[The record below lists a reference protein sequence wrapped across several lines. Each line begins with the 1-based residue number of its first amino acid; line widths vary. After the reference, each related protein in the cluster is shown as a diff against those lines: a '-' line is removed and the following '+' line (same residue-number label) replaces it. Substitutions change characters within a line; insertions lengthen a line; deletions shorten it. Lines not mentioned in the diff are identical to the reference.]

1 MPGTPF
7 VGLFLSLTVGVLS
20 LTGGPEGPPAHVSG
34 LSVPVSAPV
43 QVGLQPHLSETGHP
57 RRDLSVDESR
67 GGHTLARHVGRTD
80 DQLRQRLRSQP
91 NISAASTYPDRETAE
106 LVIGAILE
114 AESSRI
120 RSWARRTGSRPN
132 LALRT
137 KTPRGPPVG
146 RVLERGGKAPTEAH
160 HAVVVL
166 RWDAAADSYYVL
178 TSYPETR

>member
-1 MPGTPF
+1 MS
-7 VGLFLSLTVGVLS
+7 VRLLAVLLAS
-20 LTGGPEGPPAHVSG
+20 LTGGTEVPPPQVS
-34 LSVPVSAPV
+34 LTTTPV
-43 QVGLQPHLSETGHP
+43 QVGLQPHLSETE
-57 RRDLSVDESR
+57 RRDLSVDETR

-80 DQLRQRLRSQP
+80 EQLRQRLRAQP

-106 LVIGAILE
+106 LVVGAILQ

-120 RSWARRTGSRPN
+120 RSWTRRSGSRPN

-137 KTPRGPPVG
+137 KTPRGPPIG
-146 RVLERGGKAPTEAH
+146 RVLERGGRTPLDAH

-166 RWDAAADSYYVL
+166 RWDTAANSYYVL